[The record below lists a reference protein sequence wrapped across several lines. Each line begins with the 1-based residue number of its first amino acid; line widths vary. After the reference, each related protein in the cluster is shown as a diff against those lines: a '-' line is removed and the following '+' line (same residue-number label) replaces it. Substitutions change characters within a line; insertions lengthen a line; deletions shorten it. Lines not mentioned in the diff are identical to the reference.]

1 MSDHLNEYLKR
12 TTDGSGEPTLVDL
25 PEFIS
30 PRQLAKILGLG
41 VNPIYRAL
49 TQGDIRGIKMGRNW
63 RVPRVE
69 TLKVL
74 KEGYTV
80 THPGEEPEGAIMSDS
95 GSGRDSSFR
104 KDRAEYEA
112 NLLIDEDELHG

>member
-1 MSDHLNEYLKR
+1 MPDHVAQYLKR
-12 TTDGSGEPTLVDL
+12 TTDTEQVELPAMLSPGQLGEL
-25 PEFIS
+25 
-30 PRQLAKILGLG
+30 LGLG

-49 TQGDIRGIKMGRNW
+49 AQGDIRGIKMGRNW
-63 RVPRVE
+63 RVPREEV
-69 TLKVL
+69 LKVL
-74 KEGYTV
+74 REGYTV
-80 THPGEEPEGAIMSDS
+80 THPGEEPERAIVGDS